1 LLFSVIPEH
10 FFVIPNASEEST
22 AWMLRCAQHD
32 RMGTA
37 KLTLLSLSLQKERDV
52 LVKPKQGEVAR
63 SSEHFFVIPSIFFC
77 HSKCSFLSFR
87 APARNPVW
95 MLRCAQHDRMG
106 TAKLTLLSLSLQKE
120 RGWQPHPVALRRPSP
135 SQGEGR
141 FGESQNRVRSHG
153 LPSTFLSFRA
163 FSFVIPEHFFCHS
176 ERSEESSVDAA
187 LSVTGTLT
195 SPQPS
200 PSQGEEHLFFF
211 IPSASEESSMDASLR
226 SA

>member
-1 LLFSVIPEH
+1 MGAALSMTRAVSFRLLFSVIPH
-10 FFVIPNASEEST
+10 ALFCHSERQRGIHS
-22 AWMLRCAQHD
+22 WMLRCAQHD

-37 KLTLLSLSLQKERDV
+37 NLTLWSLSFARRGMFWR
-52 LVKPKQGEVAR
+52 KPKQGEVAR
-63 SSEHFFVIPSIFFC
+63 SSKHFFVIPSIFFC
-77 HSKCSFLSFR
+77 
-87 APARNPVW
+87 
-95 MLRCAQHDRMG
+95 
-106 TAKLTLLSLSLQKE
+106 
-120 RGWQPHPVALRRPSP
+120 
-135 SQGEGR
+135 
-141 FGESQNRVRSHG
+141 
-153 LPSTFLSFRA
+153 
-163 FSFVIPEHFFCHS
+163 VIPSALFCHS